1 MARKLRFSWGFFR
14 DLIDWSSDTVA
25 AYGAPQIFPDFLK
38 FASDAGVTVD
48 PAITAHSGGGQGSAY
63 QLVDDFSNVTTAA
76 AVGDSVKLPAALA
89 GLTFTVANSATNS
102 IDVFPATGDR
112 INGASVN
119 TALAVPA
126 GSTLQFVAIN
136 TTDWKAI
143 ITKQTTSLITKR
155 TAIAVNTTGSV
166 TAAELAGGLITST
179 SAAAV
184 AVTLPTATLLAAQ
197 IGAARGTT
205 FDFVTDN
212 SAGANTVTIVVNT
225 GITVATPAITGG
237 DTLTVSTAN
246 VIGYFRLT
254 FTSATAAVL
263 SRIV

>member
-48 PAITAHSGGGQGSAY
+48 PAVTAFSGGGQSSAY
-63 QLVDDFSNVTTAA
+63 QLVDDFTNVTTAA

-102 IDVFPATGDR
+102 INVFPATGDR

-143 ITKQTTSLITKR
+143 ITKQTTALITKR
-155 TAIAVNTTGSV
+155 TAVAVNTTATVS
-166 TAAELAGGLITST
+166 AAEVAFGLFTST

-184 AVTLPTATLLAAQ
+184 GLTLPSATAIAAQ
-197 IGAARGTT
+197 IGAVQGTT
-205 FDFVTDN
+205 FDFLVDN
-212 SAGANTVTIVVNT
+212 SAGANTVTVIVGS
-225 GITVATPAITGG
+225 GIAVATPAITGG
-237 DTLTVSTAN
+237 ATLTVSTAN
-246 VIGYFRLT
+246 VVGQFRLL
-254 FTSATAAVL
+254 FTSGTAAVL